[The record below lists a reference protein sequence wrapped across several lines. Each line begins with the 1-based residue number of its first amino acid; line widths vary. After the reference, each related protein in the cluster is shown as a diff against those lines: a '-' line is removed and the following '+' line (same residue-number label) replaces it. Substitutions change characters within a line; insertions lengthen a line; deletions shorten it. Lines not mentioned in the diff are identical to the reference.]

1 MSSKAALILPLPQA
15 GQTRHLP
22 PQQRDAAWRSWPVC
36 GAGVGFPSAHPRWKD
51 LSHSN
56 GGSKFGK
63 GVGKCQGFGL
73 GEQKTSTH
81 LSIWLQEAGTGAKR
95 GPSVTLQSC
104 QVAGL
109 GQGVGDS
116 HLAWVLSGQGGN
128 GATLRGWEV
137 WVFCFKVFQ
146 FFLMPK

>member
-1 MSSKAALILPLPQA
+1 MEDQSLLLASP
-15 GQTRHLP
+15 
-22 PQQRDAAWRSWPVC
+22 
-36 GAGVGFPSAHPRWKD
+36 HP
-51 LSHSN
+51 
-56 GGSKFGK
+56 GK
-63 GVGKCQGFGL
+63 GVGKSQGFGW

-81 LSIWLQEAGTGAKR
+81 LCIWLQEAGTGAKR

-104 QVAGL
+104 QVAEL

-137 WVFCFKVFQ
+137 WVFCFKVF
-146 FFLMPK
+146 